1 MLKRKKPLGRPQT
14 LKVNLLIEKCLE
26 NYWKYGITNLSLN
39 DLSKLLKVSKGS
51 IYKYF
56 KDIDNLHCVTLEYY
70 NKKYIVKW
78 CKEIEGTDDLF
89 KPIDSLSKNIVSDFN
104 KPCFFNVSRLN
115 RYLLGEKTRKKID
128 SIDHNITNSWK
139 KAIRNHVKKNEIK
152 KNFNTQE
159 LSEFILH
166 FISYLNLM
174 KLNKFTSKH
183 IANHTKILKEKVLS
197 DLLY

>member
-1 MLKRKKPLGRPQT
+1 MLKKQKPLGRPQT
-14 LKVNLLIEKCLE
+14 LKVDLLIEKSLE

-56 KDIDNLHCVTLEYY
+56 KDIDNLHCATLEYY
-70 NKKYIVKW
+70 NKNYIAEW
-78 CKEIEGTDDLF
+78 CKEIEETDDLF
-89 KPIDSLSKNIVSDFN
+89 KPINSLSKSIVSELN

-128 SIDHNITNSWK
+128 NIDHNIINSWK
-139 KAIRNHVKKNEIK
+139 KAIKNHVKKNEIK
-152 KNFNTQE
+152 KNYNIQE

-166 FISYLNLM
+166 SISYLNLM

-183 IANHTKILKEKVLS
+183 ITSYTKILKKKVLS
-197 DLLY
+197 DLIY